1 MKKSATIAA
10 STMLF
15 VFLGVAYGAS
25 ASDAKTQ
32 YPSMAPLALYMT
44 DRDTEIAMAECG
56 TRSDHTRRDGH
67 GSHRARL
74 RERRGRQEWLCL
86 CRGAGVDVAGKDSA
100 DFWNPKMRGPICFN
114 PPAVR
119 SILPATFERT
129 KLALAGKSKSEI
141 IADNKR
147 AYDEKQLPPLEGG
160 SMSYM
165 MSKKAYLTAEGGNLA
180 HIMVYS
186 PHADPATWG
195 ICACQPT
202 RHVESAVQRRRADRC
217 VGNFGRQVVR
227 RNTGAGDVAN
237 VGGGWVRSSEA
248 NAAAGKIKMYLQGC
262 TEDL

>member
-44 DRDTEIAMAECG
+44 DRDTEIAMARSAAPEAI
-56 TRSDHTRRDGH
+56 TRDATVMVLTEHGYVNAVDGKN
-67 GSHRARL
+67 GFVCVVERAWMSP
-74 RERRGRQEWLCL
+74 E
-86 CRGAGVDVAGKDSA
+86 DSA

-195 ICACQPT
+195 
-202 RHVESAVQRRRADRC
+202 D
-217 VGNFGRQVVR
+217 G
-227 RNTGAGDVAN
+227 VAN
-237 VGGGWVRSSEA
+237 SPVMLNPQFKGAEPIDVWVISVGKWSDGTPAPV
-248 NAAAGKIKMYLQGC
+248 M
-262 TEDL
+262 

>member
-1 MKKSATIAA
+1 MKKSATITA

-44 DRDTEIAMAECG
+44 DRDTEIAMARSAAPEAI
-56 TRSDHTRRDGH
+56 TRDATVMVLTEHGYVNAVDGKN
-67 GSHRARL
+67 GFVCVVERAWMSP
-74 RERRGRQEWLCL
+74 E
-86 CRGAGVDVAGKDSA
+86 DSA

-195 ICACQPT
+195 DGVTNSPVMLNPQFKGAEPID
-202 RHVESAVQRRRADRC
+202 VWVIS
-217 VGNFGRQVVR
+217 VGKWSDGTPAPV
-227 RNTGAGDVAN
+227 
-237 VGGGWVRSSEA
+237 
-248 NAAAGKIKMYLQGC
+248 M
-262 TEDL
+262 